1 MDDEKEEP
9 RDLDALLQRIP
20 PFIPPFSFT
29 LHLRYILY
37 IHVHGVLCF
46 LDCFL
51 TRNRIALC

>member
-37 IHVHGVLCF
+37 IHVQPVPISFRHF
-46 LDCFL
+46 
-51 TRNRIALC
+51 TSPN